1 MLRMPL
7 LTLIVGAIAFVAP
20 VSAFERGQV
29 IEGPARIIDGDTV
42 EVAGVRVRLNGVAA
56 PERSEPGGNEA
67 TDALRAIVAGQTVR
81 CALSGQTSHK
91 RQVGVCWVRTLD
103 IGAAIIAAGRARDCP
118 RYSDGRYSAVESPQA
133 HALPL
138 PAYCR

>member
-1 MLRMPL
+1 MIR
-7 LTLIVGAIAFVAP
+7 TLIAVLLISTTAHAA
-20 VSAFERGQV
+20 ERGQV

-103 IGAAIIAAGRARDCP
+103 IGAAIIATGRARDCP
-118 RYSDGRYSAVESPQA
+118 RYSDGRYSAVERPEARS
-133 HALPL
+133 LPL